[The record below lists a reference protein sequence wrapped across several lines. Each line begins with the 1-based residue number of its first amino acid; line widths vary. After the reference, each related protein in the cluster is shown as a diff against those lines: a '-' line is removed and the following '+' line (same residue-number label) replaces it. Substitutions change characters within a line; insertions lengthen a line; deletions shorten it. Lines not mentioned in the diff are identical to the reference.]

1 MKIRLIY
8 TALLVSFALFANAET
23 VFRQSIQLQWKAPLL
38 WQAPG
43 STMHVAY
50 FADAI
55 FPDESNLPNFQKRL
69 PADKDKIYE
78 VSISSAQYVALT
90 LAEKALVSSVSMA
103 ESAVVRTSILTER
116 NRNFLDINIFVN
128 LFCF

>member
-23 VFRQSIQLQWKAPLL
+23 VFRQSVQLHWKAPLL
-38 WQAPG
+38 WQAPEVQC
-43 STMHVAY
+43 MWHICQN
-50 FADAI
+50 AI
-55 FPDESNLPNFQKRL
+55 FPINNLPHFQKRL

-90 LAEKALVSSVSMA
+90 LAGKS
-103 ESAVVRTSILTER
+103 
-116 NRNFLDINIFVN
+116 FG
-128 LFCF
+128 